1 MVKTPRKKSN
11 KNQSTSNSLSAGRLE
26 KLVPAQNMES
36 IIKSTLHEY
45 LKQKINLKT
54 ERTADITHLDSIIS
68 EYLDCLIIIGYDMAN
83 SQVNFIHAKDQ
94 KDADALS
101 AAINRFFYQSQNNIK
116 PQQNDD

>member
-1 MVKTPRKKSN
+1 
-11 KNQSTSNSLSAGRLE
+11 
-26 KLVPAQNMES
+26 MEGL
-36 IIKSTLHEY
+36 IKSTLHNY
-45 LKQKINLKT
+45 LQQKINLKT
-54 ERTADITHLDSIIS
+54 ERTIDITHLDRIIS
-68 EYLDCLIIIGYDMAN
+68 EYLDCFIIIGYDMAN